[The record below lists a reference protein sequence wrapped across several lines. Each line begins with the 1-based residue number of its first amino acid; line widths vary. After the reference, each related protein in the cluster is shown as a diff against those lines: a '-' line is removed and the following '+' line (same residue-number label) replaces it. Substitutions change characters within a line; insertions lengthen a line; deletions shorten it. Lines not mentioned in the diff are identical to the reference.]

1 MIYTCTYLR
10 RRKLMSRNTGPT
22 WRLSRRLNFSV
33 LETGEELAKRPYIPG
48 QHGSA
53 TRRIKQSNYGLQKAE
68 KQKLRHMYGL
78 SEKQFYNTYVKAVRM
93 KGVTGTNL
101 FIMMESRLDNLVYR
115 MGFASTRKQ
124 ARQIV
129 CHGHILVNGKK
140 VDIPSCQIKP
150 GSVIEVKDNYKNNQF
165 VAESLEATASFKDFV
180 EGTRTPAK
188 ASTSDTLKEKNSIRR
203 STNCSSSNITTGN
216 NHPGNKHRQKRC
228 FFYAI
233 MQE

>member
-1 MIYTCTYLR
+1 
-10 RRKLMSRNTGPT
+10 MSRNTGPT

-68 KQKLRHMYGL
+68 KQKMRHMYGL
-78 SEKQFYNTYVKAVRM
+78 SEKQFYNSYLKAVKK

-129 CHGHILVNGKK
+129 SHGHILVNGKK
-140 VDIPSCQIKP
+140 VDIPSAQVKP
-150 GSVIEVKDNYKNNQF
+150 GSVIEVKENYRNNQF
-165 VAESLEATASFKDFV
+165 VAETLESKASFKDFV
-180 EGTRTPAK
+180 EVDKDARKGTYVRYPER
-188 ASTSDTLKEKNSIRR
+188 KELNQEI
-203 STNCSSSNITTGN
+203 NELLIIEYYN
-216 NHPGNKHRQKRC
+216 RQS
-228 FFYAI
+228 
-233 MQE
+233 